1 MDMHICRMA
10 GCYNNISDLLDE
22 VYLNPHFCY
31 TLVNMLMK
39 NIDDMPDFKTHE
51 KDYLGIVSSM
61 VN

>member
-1 MDMHICRMA
+1 MA